1 MTFNFSAQT
10 VAVNFGKIRERMKPK
25 TVSFFSFDE
34 HHRWPERCTH
44 KFKMKKFTKTYDEI
58 ITVPGL
64 LLAWEEFLVGKK
76 KRADVAI
83 FQGRLIDNIFGLYH
97 DLKEKSYRHGD
108 YQAFKISDPKPR
120 NIHKAVVRDRLL
132 HHLLYRETYQYFDWQ
147 FIHDSYSCRL
157 DKGTHR
163 AIRRLAEFRDKVSGN
178 NRKAVWIFKCDIRKF
193 FASIDHRILKNILAR
208 YIDDPDLLWLF
219 GQVIDS
225 FNTPGKIGVGL
236 PLGNLT
242 SQLLVNVYMNE
253 FDQFVKRILKIKYYI
268 RYADDFVFL
277 NDNKEELITL
287 RPKLEI
293 FLNKHLSLTLHSKKT
308 FFKTL
313 ASGVDFL
320 GWVQFSEHRTLRTTT
335 KRRMLKRIEQNNKP
349 ATLASYSAMLKH
361 GNAYK
366 LSERAGLVD
375 IVL

>member
-1 MTFNFSAQT
+1 
-10 VAVNFGKIRERMKPK
+10 
-25 TVSFFSFDE
+25 
-34 HHRWPERCTH
+34 
-44 KFKMKKFTKTYDEI
+44 MKKFTKTYGEI
-58 ITVPGL
+58 ITVPNL
-64 LLAWEEFLVGKK
+64 LLAWEEFLAGKK
-76 KRADVAI
+76 KRTDVAI
-83 FQGRLIDNIFGLYH
+83 FQGRLIDNIFDLYH

-132 HHLLYRETYQYFDWQ
+132 HHLLYQETYQYFDRQ

-163 AIRRLAEFRDKVSGN
+163 AVRRLAEFRDKVSGN

-193 FASIDHRILKNILAR
+193 FASIDHRILKNILVK
-208 YIDDPDLLWLF
+208 YIDDRDLLWLF

-253 FDQFVKRILKIKYYI
+253 FDQFVKRVLKIKYYI

-277 NDNKEELITL
+277 SNNKEELIAL
-287 RPKLEI
+287 RPKLET
-293 FLNKHLSLTLHSKKT
+293 FLN
-308 FFKTL
+308 
-313 ASGVDFL
+313 
-320 GWVQFSEHRTLRTTT
+320 E
-335 KRRMLKRIEQNNKP
+335 
-349 ATLASYSAMLKH
+349 
-361 GNAYK
+361 
-366 LSERAGLVD
+366 
-375 IVL
+375 